1 MVVDPCRKL
10 CDNLGVIIV
19 DLLVFARFGGKVVQ
33 FLGVGSTDKFPF
45 VIRKRTG
52 ALRVQLRPNYR
63 RSRFGGRVP
72 SMTFRRL
79 YPR

>member
-45 VIRKRTG
+45 VIEKEL
-52 ALRVQLRPNYR
+52 ALSGFSFAPITEDPFR
-63 RSRFGGRVP
+63 GRVP

>member
-45 VIRKRTG
+45 VIPKKNWRSPG
-52 ALRVQLRPNYR
+52 SASPQLPKI
-63 RSRFGGRVP
+63 P
-72 SMTFRRL
+72 FRGES
-79 YPR
+79 PQ